1 MLIVGGAGGH
11 TSFPEVPDTRQ
22 TPSNPSGDRKNK
34 KPGTPLLLVAG
45 NHEGHREDGGCL
57 YSMPAISLFA
67 FCPSLG
73 RLAAGQEL
81 GRVQVDFFGPFL
93 NQNFFL
99 IIDAACGWIEAWP
112 VAGLTSGVAIK
123 CLRRAFS
130 RQPSSPTSLKPSFL
144 PNGQL
149 TFPP

>member
-1 MLIVGGAGGH
+1 MVAAYTVCQVSRPSPSAPPLVGWQPA
-11 TSFPEVPDTRQ
+11 
-22 TPSNPSGDRKNK
+22 KNW
-34 KPGTPLLLVAG
+34 
-45 NHEGHREDGGCL
+45 E
-57 YSMPAISLFA
+57 
-67 FCPSLG
+67 
-73 RLAAGQEL
+73 
-81 GRVQVDFFGPFL
+81 RVHVDFFGPFL
-93 NQNFFL
+93 DQYFFL
-99 IIDAACGWIEAWP
+99 MIDTASGWTEAWP